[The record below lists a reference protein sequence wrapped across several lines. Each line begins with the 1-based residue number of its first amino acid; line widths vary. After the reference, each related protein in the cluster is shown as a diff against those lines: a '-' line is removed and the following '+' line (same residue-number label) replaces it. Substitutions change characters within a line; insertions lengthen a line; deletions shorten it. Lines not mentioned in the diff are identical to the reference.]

1 VIESPADLL
10 KASSSK
16 THPSF
21 IETAF
26 EPKPHTIAF
35 QETAIIRSR
44 FPILEWR
51 MISEDDRGSKPRLQP
66 QAEDYKDSPHHL
78 SLGFMENAARR
89 DGTYRVCGKYE
100 TVPVSSERFVDLLP
114 ERVNLILKQLLE
126 TASLK
131 FPAEDR
137 ARACNLTCDTVSQLR
152 PSDMSTGP
160 LSLARH
166 LGWIRHNGNTRLGIC
181 AARAARAA
189 SSPWSLFSSERD

>member
-1 VIESPADLL
+1 MCGEGKIESPADLL
-10 KASSSK
+10 NAQSPN
-16 THPSF
+16 THPSL

-26 EPKPHTIAF
+26 EPKPDTFAF

-44 FPILEWR
+44 LPNPEWR
-51 MISEDDRGSKPRLQP
+51 IISEDDWGSKPLLQP
-66 QAEDYKDSPHHL
+66 QAEHHKDSPHHP
-78 SLGFMENAARR
+78 SLGFKKNAARR

-100 TVPVSSERFVDLLP
+100 TVPVSSERFADLLP

-137 ARACNLTCDTVSQLR
+137 ARARNLTCDTVSQLR

-181 AARAARAA
+181 AAA
-189 SSPWSLFSSERD
+189 SSP